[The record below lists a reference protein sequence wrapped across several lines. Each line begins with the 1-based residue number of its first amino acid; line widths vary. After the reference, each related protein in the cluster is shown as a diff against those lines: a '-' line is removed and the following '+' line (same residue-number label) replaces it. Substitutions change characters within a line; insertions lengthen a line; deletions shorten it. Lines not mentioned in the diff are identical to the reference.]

1 MKQLI
6 LFLVIFIIVYLFYLI
21 FVISRKKS
29 LNKWKNGKEL
39 TFLKYRYKLNYDKIN
54 MKKLGHIIGL
64 SNALIMAAV
73 VTLISL
79 FKNFLIQMLVGF
91 ITLIPLILIVYHII
105 GRHYQKKIKQ
115 EKNKKK

>member
-1 MKQLI
+1 
-6 LFLVIFIIVYLFYLI
+6 
-21 FVISRKKS
+21 
-29 LNKWKNGKEL
+29 
-39 TFLKYRYKLNYDKIN
+39 
-54 MKKLGHIIGL
+54 
-64 SNALIMAAV
+64 MAAV

-105 GRHYQKKIKQ
+105 GRHYQKIMQQ